1 MKHFEHFEHY
11 TPAPIERMWLLWD
24 CLTICAIAGALT
36 VCALAYFDILTY

>member
-1 MKHFEHFEHY
+1 MKHLEHFQHY
-11 TPAPIERMWLLWD
+11 APQKIERMRLFWD

>member
-1 MKHFEHFEHY
+1 MKHHQHHQHY
-11 TPAPIERMWLLWD
+11 TPEPIERMGLFWD